1 MHYKQGSEPGAAPP
15 HPSAEPGAP
24 YKFHE
29 DFLPISVMMEGAGK
43 TTPKSNT
50 RFSPHN
56 NATSREEGSFEE
68 GEMPSEDKL
77 EKARQ
82 PIVRRQEAITPPPF
96 TGE

>member
-1 MHYKQGSEPGAAPP
+1 MHTRSDTAGPPG
-15 HPSAEPGAP
+15 PSKDSHGG

-29 DFLPISVMMEGAGK
+29 DFLPISVMMEGIEGAGK

-56 NATSREEGSFEE
+56 NTISREEASFEE
-68 GEMPSEDKL
+68 PEMPSEDKL
-77 EKARQ
+77 EKAR
-82 PIVRRQEAITPPPF
+82 PIMRRQEKIVPPPF